1 MGFGDEPSVV
11 CRRNTRSL
19 GHRTLQ
25 VILHTKLL
33 RFNEY
38 GSQPSSISQET
49 IVGINQR
56 QGIRS
61 SQLSDFPIQLK
72 TSRGLVRGE
81 RLLQFLS
88 GSASTTQAKSWKDL
102 EPSFKPWSLSRFS
115 LYRERP
121 SHHVSSRNPHHNL
134 HSPI

>member
-1 MGFGDEPSVV
+1 MNLRLFAGE
-11 CRRNTRSL
+11 TL

-25 VILHTKLL
+25 VILHTKLFQ
-33 RFNEY
+33 FNEY

-49 IVGINQR
+49 IAGINER
-56 QGIRS
+56 PSTSYSTNILS
-61 SQLSDFPIQLK
+61 CQLSDFPNQIK

-88 GSASTTQAKSWKDL
+88 GSASTTPQNHGRS
-102 EPSFKPWSLSRFS
+102 WSLHLSHGHFS

-134 HSPI
+134 YSPI